1 VQDPDPK
8 DVAPW
13 LNGSIAPDPSS
24 RGEQMPNF
32 ASQPPSQRAK
42 PLGKFF
48 QGGMMPAAPR
58 DVAALIIIDL
68 RSLNLPASEGKAI
81 ELAVRDF
88 VFQEIDKR
96 CPLTNHSAM
105 DLSTS
110 VFGIAID

>member
-1 VQDPDPK
+1 MPD
-8 DVAPW
+8 
-13 LNGSIAPDPSS
+13 
-24 RGEQMPNF
+24 F
-32 ASQPPSQRAK
+32 ASQPPSQKAK

-48 QGGMMPAAPR
+48 RGGMMPAAPR
-58 DVAALIIIDL
+58 DLAALIIIDL

-81 ELAVRDF
+81 ELAIRDY

-96 CPLTNHSAM
+96 CPLKNRSAI